1 MFDLDEFKRI
11 NDRLGHDVGDQALR
25 AVGRVLRQQ
34 SRGMDFVARVGGE
47 EFLMLCPQTT
57 EEAAMRVAERIRAA
71 IAVPQADCRLVGQR
85 GGGSGRCG
93 FCRRRIAHPCRR
105 SGFAAGQALGR
116 NRVCLAPTAS
126 SAAASN

>member
-1 MFDLDEFKRI
+1 
-11 NDRLGHDVGDQALR
+11 VGDQALR

-71 IAVPQADCRLVGQR
+71 IAVPQADLPPLSVSVGVAL
-85 GGGSGRCG
+85 G
-93 FCRRRIAHPCRR
+93 AA
-105 SGFAAGQALGR
+105 GFADAASLIRAADQALLQAKRLGR